1 MSLSPDRRL
10 APSDFTKEEQTLLDS
25 ILTGEIRPVL
35 LDAKGETV
43 DLPPALAELFVG
55 IAQAMKRKQAVFLMH
70 EDEAFTTQ
78 AAANFLGMSRQH
90 LVRLLEAGELPF
102 HFVGTHRKVFFKDLV
117 SYSMARDQRRSEVL
131 DRSTKEMVEAGV
143 YDQYLPLNSGE
154 LKSR

>member
-25 ILTGEIRPVL
+25 ILAGESRPVL
-35 LDAKGETV
+35 LDAKGETA

-117 SYSMARDQRRSEVL
+117 AFRQARITNRREGL
-131 DRSTKEMVEAGV
+131 RQLTRDMVAEDC
-143 YDQYLPLNSGE
+143 YD
-154 LKSR
+154 

>member
-25 ILTGEIRPVL
+25 ILAGESRPVL
-35 LDAKGETV
+35 LDARGDMV

-78 AAANFLGMSRQH
+78 ASANFLGMSRQH

-117 SYSMARDQRRSEVL
+117 RYSMARDQRRSEVL

>member
-1 MSLSPDRRL
+1 M
-10 APSDFTKEEQTLLDS
+10 EEQTLLDS
-25 ILTGEIRPVL
+25 ILAGESRPVV
-35 LDAKGETV
+35 LDARGEPV

-78 AAANFLGMSRQH
+78 ASANFLGMSRQH

-117 SYSMARDQRRSEVL
+117 AFRQARIANRREGL
-131 DRSTKEMVEAGV
+131 RQMTRDMVAEDC
-143 YDQYLPLNSGE
+143 YD
-154 LKSR
+154 